1 MMLQIAVY
9 YCSQL
14 VLVAMTKNDH
24 CSNSLNSSMVVI
36 IQKRDDGKVIRKNGK
51 ALAPGE
57 KTKENKTK
65 IINR

>member
-1 MMLQIAVY
+1 
-9 YCSQL
+9 
-14 VLVAMTKNDH
+14 
-24 CSNSLNSSMVVI
+24 MVVI